1 MEYFMLLATDA
12 EDVHEVR
19 MAARPA
25 HLARLEE
32 LKAQGT
38 CSLQG
43 ATRRAHEP
51 HHDTL
56 SARRPILLSSHW
68 CPSRPASLRTS
79 KASHPHA
86 RTRPQYLQLQ
96 TSCLETTVQNA
107 STTDLVSEGCSQRGL
122 SETQPIMCWRQTL
135 FRITL
140 AGAPLVG

>member
-1 MEYFMLLATDA
+1 M
-12 EDVHEVR
+12 R
-19 MAARPA
+19 Q
-25 HLARLEE
+25 E
-32 LKAQGT
+32 LKARVA

-43 ATRRAHEP
+43 ATRRAHVP

-96 TSCLETTVQNA
+96 TSCLETTVQNT
-107 STTDLVSEGCSQRGL
+107 STTDLVSEGYSQRGL
-122 SETQPIMCWRQTL
+122 SEMQPIMCWRQTL

-140 AGAPLVG
+140 PRAPSAYLNYFDTITRAISAFTHITP